1 MSDRAIDRR
10 QFLAGMTAAAGT
22 ALLRPAMRTI
32 AAPPVKRT
40 AVDQVTLGKTGIKLS
55 RLGLGTGSRGGRVQR
70 ELGVDAFTRLL
81 RYAYDK
87 GITYIDTAGNYRMHT
102 TIGKAIKGLPREKL
116 YIQSKIWG
124 TPDKPLATL
133 DQYRKELGTDYIDT
147 VLVHC
152 VVSGKWDTERKK
164 VTDALEEAK
173 RKKIIRAHGFSA
185 HSIPA
190 VARAVE
196 LDWVDVGLVRINP
209 QGECI
214 DTPKEEGRMHSSNA
228 SHVQPAVAQIRRLHE
243 KRRGVIG
250 MKLIG
255 DGKFTDPADREKA
268 IRFAMKSGVLDAVV
282 IGFKSTA
289 EIDEAIQRINAALA
303 AVS

>member
-1 MSDRAIDRR
+1 MPDRVIDRR
-10 QFLAGMTAAAGT
+10 QFLAGVTAVAAAA
-22 ALLRPAMRTI
+22 ALRTV

-40 AVDQVTLGKTGIKLS
+40 AADQVTLGKTGIKLS
-55 RLGLGTGSRGGRVQR
+55 RLGFGTGSAGRLQ
-70 ELGVDAFTRLL
+70 EKLGADGLTRLI

-87 GITYIDTAGNYRMHT
+87 GITYIDTADRYRT
-102 TIGKAIKGLPREKL
+102 QPLIGKAIKGLPREKL
-116 YIQSKIWG
+116 YVQSKMWG
-124 TPDKPLATL
+124 VPKDPMAEL
-133 DQYRKELGTDYIDT
+133 DRYRKELGTDYIDT
-147 VLVHC
+147 MLVHC
-152 VVSGKWDTERKK
+152 VYTSKWDTERKK
-164 VTDALEEAK
+164 VMDALAEAK

-214 DTPKEEGRMHSSNA
+214 DTPKEEGRMHSSDA
-228 SHVQPAVAQIRRLHE
+228 SHVKPAVAQIRRLHE

-255 DGKFTDPADREKA
+255 NGRFTEPADREKS